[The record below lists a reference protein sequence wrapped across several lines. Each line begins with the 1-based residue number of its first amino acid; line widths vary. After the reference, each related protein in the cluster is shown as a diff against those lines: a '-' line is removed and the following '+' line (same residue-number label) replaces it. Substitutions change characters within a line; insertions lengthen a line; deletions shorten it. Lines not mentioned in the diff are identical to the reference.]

1 MRRREFIGLIGVAA
15 CPLMARAQ
23 SKMPLIGFLS
33 GRSRAETTVVMG
45 QFYKALA
52 EAGFVEGQNL
62 RIEYRWAEGQYE
74 RLATL
79 AAELVD
85 SRPTLIVTTGG
96 NVTALAAKAATSSIP
111 IVFAAGCD
119 PINGR
124 LVASLNRPG

>member
-45 QFYKALA
+45 QFYKALD

-62 RIEYRWAEGQYE
+62 RVEYRWAEGQYE

-85 SRPTLIVTTGG
+85 SRPTPCSG
-96 NVTALAAKAATSSIP
+96 
-111 IVFAAGCD
+111 
-119 PINGR
+119 
-124 LVASLNRPG
+124 RPGVTSRRSPPRQQHLPFPSYSRQEVIR